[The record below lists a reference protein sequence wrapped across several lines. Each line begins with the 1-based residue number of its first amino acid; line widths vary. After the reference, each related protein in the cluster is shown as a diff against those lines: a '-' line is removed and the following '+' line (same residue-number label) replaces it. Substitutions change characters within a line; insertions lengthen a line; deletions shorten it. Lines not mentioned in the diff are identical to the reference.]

1 MALQFQPLKLPAPD
15 LFGIGLNGSYGRGDK
30 THLLDLA
37 HKCLAKDKLKV
48 VVDVSELKN
57 LGGGGAAAF
66 AEFQSLLV
74 EAGGEAVIVGAQD
87 VVLRFLTGKFKD
99 LPLRHFSDEKSAV
112 EALTS
117 LPDTAREKTATAVE
131 EAPVAADD
139 EIDFTSFCEE
149 VPEPEPL
156 AEVEEDEDATS
167 LDEIG
172 AEVGAIGFSAEEF
185 EFDEAEP
192 EDSTPAVADDPASDE
207 AQESVKESVQE
218 SADTTASGRRREH
231 SYTSLSDAISA
242 LGRWSASGSDGEFGK
257 SLENLLFSHGLAD
270 SATFL
275 ARRDDCYTDGDGHW
289 SIGTDCSLV
298 RQLFDRLQPLTIL
311 DIQDEDLT
319 DQEVSL
325 LEGVTPDIM
334 LPVQNEGEPGAILLL
349 KRADGEE
356 EYSVVEHFAL
366 ELLMRVLSGEEMG
379 GSPAKAD
386 KGSPAVAAADE
397 SDADFLE
404 QVAWTRPAAGDETQ
418 AEVLLRLALDLPDA
432 EDRPHFWRIFARNL
446 WPILPISTLA
456 FLGPDKRRA
465 PIMVGRNDALAG
477 INLGVNRL
485 KVYFQTMERPVATG
499 NLPDFFKD
507 TKSSLLE
514 AGVDWIISLRWEDHY
529 LGTAFFSLDEEFE
542 QVEDEVAE
550 GINEL
555 FGETARM
562 LSRFDDSHVN
572 ADSNLELVAMLLGQR
587 EKRMFGSDEQTHSM
601 VTNLRRLARAMGFPP
616 DQERDLIYGCLLRD
630 VGLID
635 KDDDLLG
642 PPEQLDPVQWSLYR
656 RHPEEGARLL
666 EKMRMSPTVIEVVRH
681 HHERFSGDGFPAGL
695 EGREIPLC
703 ARVVT
708 VVENYVAMVVGTT
721 VREPVAPEDAA
732 RIMLDNLGQRYD
744 PDLVQLF
751 LRAVMPDPGR
761 EPVRV

>member
-1 MALQFQPLKLPAPD
+1 MALQFQPLKLSAPD
-15 LFGIGLNGSYGRGDK
+15 LFGIGLTGSYGRGDK

-37 HKCLAKDKLKV
+37 HKCLDKGKHRV

-74 EAGGEAVIVGAQD
+74 EADGEAVIVGAQE

-99 LPLRHFSDEKSAV
+99 LPLRHFPDEKSAV

-117 LPDTAREKTATAVE
+117 QPDTATEMVE
-131 EAPVAADD
+131 AALEEDPAEAGD
-139 EIDFTSFCEE
+139 EGDLTSFCEE

-156 AEVEEDEDATS
+156 AEMEEDEDATS
-167 LDEIG
+167 LDGIG
-172 AEVGAIGFSAEEF
+172 SEVGAIGFSAEEF
-185 EFDEAEP
+185 EIDEVEP
-192 EDSTPAVADDPASDE
+192 GDSPTVGADAPATQEKRDE
-207 AQESVKESVQE
+207 AQEV
-218 SADTTASGRRREH
+218 AGTTASGRRRDH

-242 LGRWSASGSDGEFGK
+242 LGRWSASGADGEFGK

-275 ARRDDCYTDGDGHW
+275 ARRDDSYTDGDGQW
-289 SIGTDCSLV
+289 SIGADCSLV
-298 RQLFDRLQPLTIL
+298 SQLFERLQPLTML

-325 LEGVTPDIM
+325 LEGFTPDIM
-334 LPVQNEGEPGAILLL
+334 LPVLNEGEPGAILLL

-366 ELLMRVLSGEEMG
+366 ELLMRVLSGEELG
-379 GSPAKAD
+379 GSQAKAE
-386 KGSPAVAAADE
+386 KVAPAAGAVDEADDE
-397 SDADFLE
+397 FLE

-432 EDRPHFWRIFARNL
+432 DDRPHFWRIFARNL

-507 TKSSLLE
+507 IKSSLLE
-514 AGVDWIISLRWEDHY
+514 AGVEWIISLRWEDHY

-542 QVEDEVAE
+542 QDEDEVAE

-562 LSRFDDSHVN
+562 LSRFDGSHEN
-572 ADSNLELVAMLLGQR
+572 ADSNLDLVAMLLGQR
-587 EKRMFGSDEQTHSM
+587 EKRMFGNDEQTRSM

-642 PPEQLDPVQWSLYR
+642 PAEQLDPVQWSLYR